1 MFYLHGVG
9 YGVLN
14 NVSSIRFTYSNT
26 GTQTGCLTMY
36 LACTVLLTW
45 CWGAADGV
53 VCLSLR
59 GCDPWEH

>member
-36 LACTVLLTW
+36 LACTVLH
-45 CWGAADGV
+45 GAGV
-53 VCLSLR
+53 FNNVFSMYSVTYVVL
-59 GCDPWEH
+59 GCC